1 MGAPGARLS
10 VYVFAAIVVLAFA
23 GIAFA
28 AGYVVGKLLL

>member
-1 MGAPGARLS
+1 LS
-10 VYVFAAIVVLAFA
+10 VYVFAAIVVCAFA